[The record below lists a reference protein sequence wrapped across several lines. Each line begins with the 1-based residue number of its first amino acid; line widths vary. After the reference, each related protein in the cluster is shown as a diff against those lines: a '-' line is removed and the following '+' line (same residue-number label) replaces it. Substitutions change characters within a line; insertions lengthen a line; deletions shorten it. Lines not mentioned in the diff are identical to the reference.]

1 MRPIRVP
8 RSDEPAL
15 DIWSYAR
22 RTPGNDRHLRLT
34 LAQMDQIRRTVT
46 HAPEVMV
53 KVTGGGGASS
63 SRGIKAHFSYISRR
77 GELEIET
84 DDGER
89 LKGRDAGL
97 RLLEDWNLDLD
108 EHRKRPDL
116 FATNRRQA
124 PKLVH
129 RLIFSMPAGTPPDK
143 VLSAV
148 RDFAREEFG
157 LKHRYAMVLHTD
169 EPHPHVHVVVK
180 AMSEDG
186 VRLTIRKA
194 TLRAWRQEFARHL
207 RQHGVEANA
216 TERAVRGKVSR
227 SKKDGIYRATLR
239 GESTHMQRRVEEA
252 MTCLAERR
260 LPAEPGKTK
269 LVETRRNAERGWHVV
284 TESLGAQ
291 GERHLAERVDRFV
304 EAMRPPRT
312 DRELMIEQLLQHARA
327 RGRAVELTR

>member
-1 MRPIRVP
+1 MRSFRLE
-8 RSDEPAL
+8 RADEPLL

-22 RTPGNDRHLRLT
+22 GAPETRGPLTP
-34 LAQMDQIRRTVT
+34 AQVEHIRRTVT
-46 HAPEVMV
+46 RTPEVMV

-63 SRGIKAHFSYISRR
+63 GRGIKAHFSYISRR

-89 LKGRDAGL
+89 LKDRDAGQ
-97 RLLEDWNLDLD
+97 RLLDDWNLDLD

-180 AMSEDG
+180 TMSEEG
-186 VRLTIRKA
+186 VRLNIRKA

-207 RQHGVEANA
+207 RRHGVEANA

-227 SKKDGIYRATLR
+227 SKKDGIYRAAIR

-260 LPAEPGKTK
+260 RPTDPGKTR
-269 LVETRRNAERGWHVV
+269 LIETRRNAERGWRAVAQ
-284 TESLGAQ
+284 SLGAQ
-291 GERHLAERVDRFV
+291 GEGHLAESVDRFLQ
-304 EAMRPPRT
+304 AMRSPRT
-312 DRELMIEQLLQHARA
+312 DRELMIEQQLERA
-327 RGRAVELTR
+327 RGRERDMVLTR

>member
-1 MRPIRVP
+1 MRPIRFP
-8 RSDEPAL
+8 RDGAPVL

-22 RTPGNDRHLRLT
+22 GASDTGHPLRLT
-34 LAQMDQIRRTVT
+34 PAQIDHVRRTVM

-89 LKGRDAGL
+89 MKGRDAGM
-97 RLLEDWNLDLD
+97 RLLEDWDLDLD
-108 EHRKRPDL
+108 AHRKRPDL
-116 FATNRRQA
+116 FATTRRQA

-148 RDFAREEFG
+148 RDFACEEFG

-186 VRLTIRKA
+186 ARLNIRKA
-194 TLRAWRQEFARHL
+194 TLRAWRQQFARHL
-207 RQHGVEANA
+207 RQHGVE
-216 TERAVRGKVSR
+216 VS
-227 SKKDGIYRATLR
+227 T
-239 GESTHMQRRVEEA
+239 
-252 MTCLAERR
+252 
-260 LPAEPGKTK
+260 P
-269 LVETRRNAERGWHVV
+269 
-284 TESLGAQ
+284 
-291 GERHLAERVDRFV
+291 
-304 EAMRPPRT
+304 
-312 DRELMIEQLLQHARA
+312 IEF
-327 RGRAVELTR
+327 